1 MYLKKKLL
9 SLYRDFVYIIKK
21 SFYRKYKIN
30 NIPPYNFYIN
40 DYIESNNKFDKL
52 CAKYKTDKGGGKLL
66 NNGKKKNYAF
76 EWHPHN
82 YAQVYEDLFLDI
94 REKKMNIFEVGIGS
108 NNQNILGNMGA
119 KAVPGASLRVLKNYF
134 PNSLIYGADID
145 KNILFKTR
153 SIKTFYLDQTK
164 KKDVY
169 KLFKKIN
176 KKMDII
182 IDDGLHSFEAN
193 ISFFEGSLNFLKKNG
208 FFIIEDVNEFNMSK
222 YYNYFSKTNLKVNVM
237 NIFNKNFFGRSN
249 NLIIIRN
256 IKRN

>member
-1 MYLKKKLL
+1 M
-9 SLYRDFVYIIKK
+9 RI
-21 SFYRKYKIN
+21 
-30 NIPPYNFYIN
+30 
-40 DYIESNNKFDKL
+40 
-52 CAKYKTDKGGGKLL
+52 
-66 NNGKKKNYAF
+66 
-76 EWHPHN
+76 
-82 YAQVYEDLFLDI
+82 
-94 REKKMNIFEVGIGS
+94 
-108 NNQNILGNMGA
+108 
-119 KAVPGASLRVLKNYF
+119 
-134 PNSLIYGADID
+134 LIYFHTN